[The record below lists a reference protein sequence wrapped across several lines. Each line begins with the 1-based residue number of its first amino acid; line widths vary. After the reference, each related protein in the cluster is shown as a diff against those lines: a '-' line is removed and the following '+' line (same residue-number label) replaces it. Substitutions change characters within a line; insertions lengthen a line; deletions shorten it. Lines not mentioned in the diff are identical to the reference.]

1 MASHMYKT
9 CDKPDPKSGLAHGIA
24 SIKYQILKITN
35 EIPKEKYIFK
45 LSNKNKNKKQE
56 FKNSQLIQTPIEAV

>member
-35 EIPKEKYIFK
+35 EIPKKKYIFK
-45 LSNKNKNKKQE
+45 LSNKIK
-56 FKNSQLIQTPIEAV
+56 